1 MEILTTSTANQAIR
15 IIPRADATNPT
26 LSLTDKSTRKTIAV
40 TVTKTTDEDFMVL
53 TGSFAL
59 IEGNQYSFVV
69 KNGTAELYRGMIFC
83 TDQTVLDKYFVNQ
96 GEYTSEDSYDNE
108 FVII

>member
-1 MEILTTSTANQAIR
+1 MEILTTSTASQSIR
-15 IIPRADATNPT
+15 IIPRADATTPT
-26 LSLTDKSTRKTIAV
+26 LSLTDKTIAV
-40 TVTKTTDEDFMVL
+40 AVTKTTDKDFMVL
-53 TGSFAL
+53 AGLFSL

-69 KNGTAELYRGMIFC
+69 KDGTNEIYRGMIFC
-83 TDQTVLDKYFVNQ
+83 TDQTDLDKYFVNQ

>member
-1 MEILTTSTANQAIR
+1 MEILTTSTASQSIR
-15 IIPRADATNPT
+15 IIPRADATTPT

-40 TVTKTTDEDFMVL
+40 AVTKTTDKDFMVL
-53 TGSFAL
+53 AGLFSL

-69 KNGTAELYRGMIFC
+69 KDGTNEIYRGMIFC
-83 TDQTVLDKYFVNQ
+83 TDQTDLDEYFVNQ